1 MDTKAILNS
10 RKKLNELAIQHNK
23 LTTLVACLFNE
34 INALKQELQDSKG
47 NNSGSGSSESKPKQ
61 SQGKSG
67 NFSNFSD
74 LRAEEILK
82 QLSINTSIDN

>member
-34 INALKQELQDSKG
+34 INSLKQELQDSKG
-47 NNSGSGSSESKPKQ
+47 NTSGSSSESKPKQ
-61 SQGKSG
+61 TQGKSG

>member
-47 NNSGSGSSESKPKQ
+47 NNNGASSESKPKQ
-61 SQGKSG
+61 TQNRNG